1 MQRPTIMVDF
11 ITLKGVLML
20 PNACIVMPDNDTNP
34 SFPRVEIPLF
44 LRNIIFLDLSRFYVL
59 YIYIYETYLNIY
71 LIELLK

>member
-20 PNACIVMPDNDTNP
+20 PTACIVMPDNDTNP

-59 YIYIYETYLNIY
+59 YIYI
-71 LIELLK
+71 